1 MCQIPEMQ
9 DSIVWL
15 HMYLSGSGLARRM
28 QKGVLG
34 LARQMQAKSAFPASM
49 DASEC
54 S

>member
-1 MCQIPEMQ
+1 MCQIPEMR

-15 HMYLSGSGLARRM
+15 HMYLSGGLARRM

-34 LARQMQAKSAFPASM
+34 LARQMQAKSAFPASL

-54 S
+54 C